1 MLVFSFLFLFSLTV
15 NSCSLPFTRYDGL
28 DGEEDESDTVGMRS
42 GRVDCSLIWASCGV
56 LEFCPRP
63 GPTIAGGGAGGP
75 SDGQDE
81 VGGVGHSGVTVC

>member
-1 MLVFSFLFLFSLTV
+1 MRSGRVDCSLVWASCGKFLFPLIV

-56 LEFCPRP
+56 LEFCPKISVVWYP
-63 GPTIAGGGAGGP
+63 VN
-75 SDGQDE
+75 SGQRFGKMRD
-81 VGGVGHSGVTVC
+81 